1 MQSNRFFAP
10 FALAS
15 LLSFPSP
22 VFSEEVPLSD
32 AVLRTMETGLPLSVS
47 IRGRFRYAAIGGTGD
62 WADTFLCETDMG
74 SSGGEFCFFSTNGNP
89 RALQNEVG
97 EPACV
102 YYCLPEEWYRLADA
116 AGNTNPVVVAMR
128 PWHDGTD
135 EAGFEKEAFIS
146 VFRFEDGNVAE
157 SKLRPS
163 FAGLIADS
171 SFVSLERLSW
181 HFARKSG
188 TGGWS
193 VDAGPSVPDLDE
205 PHVPE
210 PERIAALAA
219 FLHDRTNAPP
229 VAASNVVFEADA
241 GRDPFFALVSDGT
254 DATED
259 GCLWIPFL
267 WNGTEWTDAPTNG
280 FACASGRC
288 PASFRAATNEFYR
301 LSLSGELPRLVVL
314 KNRNGNL
321 RETFWETALGPKAAL
336 LDFEKGMPDTEYLVG
351 SGFPSVP
358 RSVLQSLAHLGMWFP
373 FMRLERIVPEQLP
386 LVPSE
391 PL

>member
-1 MQSNRFFAP
+1 MKKKIA

-15 LLSFPSP
+15 LLSIPS
-22 VFSEEVPLSD
+22 FDFAEESPLP
-32 AVLRTMETGLPLSVS
+32 AETLGTRLPLSVS
-47 IRGRFRYAAIGGTGD
+47 VRGRFRYASIGGTGD
-62 WADTFLCETDMG
+62 WTDAFLCETDMG

-146 VFRFEDGNVAE
+146 VFRLEDGNVAE

-163 FAGLIADS
+163 FAGLVADS

-188 TGGWS
+188 AGDWS
-193 VDAGPSVPDLDE
+193 VDAGPNVPDLDE

-229 VAASNVVFEADA
+229 VAASNVVFEADT

-267 WNGTEWTDAPTNG
+267 WNGEEWTETPTNG
-280 FACASGRC
+280 FVCASGRC
-288 PASFRAATNEFYR
+288 PAAFRAATNEFYS
-301 LSLSGELPRLVVL
+301 LTLSGEPSRLVVL
-314 KNRNGNL
+314 KTRG
-321 RETFWETALGPKAAL
+321 ETLHEPFWEEALGENASL
-336 LDFEKGMPDTEYLVG
+336 LDFDKGVPDRDLMAILGIGEV
-351 SGFPSVP
+351 PHSVF
-358 RSVLQSLAHLGMWFP
+358 QSLCNGMLFP
-373 FMRLERIVPEQLP
+373 FMRLERIIPENLP
-386 LVPSE
+386 LVPAE

>member
-1 MQSNRFFAP
+1 MKKKIA

-15 LLSFPSP
+15 LLSIPS
-22 VFSEEVPLSD
+22 FAFAEESPLP
-32 AVLRTMETGLPLSVS
+32 AETLETMERMLPLSVS

-62 WADTFLCETDMG
+62 WADAFLCETDMG

-171 SFVSLERLSW
+171 SFVSLERQSW

-193 VDAGPSVPDLDE
+193 VDAGPNVPDLDE

-267 WNGTEWTDAPTNG
+267 WNGTEWTESPTNG

-301 LSLSGELPRLVVL
+301 LTLSGEPSRLVVL
-314 KNRNGNL
+314 KTRGGTL
-321 RETFWETALGPKAAL
+321 HEPLWEEALGNNASL
-336 LDFEKGMPDTEYLVG
+336 LDFDKGVPERDLM
-351 SGFPSVP
+351 GFLGIGGIPHSVF
-358 RSVLQSLAHLGMWFP
+358 QSLCDGMLFP
-373 FMRLERIVPEQLP
+373 FLRLERIVPESLAP
-386 LVPSE
+386 
-391 PL
+391 